1 MEMSRKESSP
11 ANAELRAWYLR
22 RLRPRLAL
30 AARERGISAGQA
42 AALDHT
48 MRELLGLL
56 APDAG
61 TSAPSRPLVRLHS
74 TALRQHDPS

>member
-1 MEMSRKESSP
+1 MSTKESSP

-42 AALDHT
+42 AAFDHA
-48 MRELLGLL
+48 MRELLGLH

-61 TSAPSRPLVRLHS
+61 SGVKLDDSLRRTL
-74 TALRQHDPS
+74 TAS

>member
-1 MEMSRKESSP
+1 MSTKESSP
-11 ANAELRAWYLR
+11 ANAEVRAWYLW
-22 RLRPRLAL
+22 RLRPRLAF

-42 AALDHT
+42 AAFDQT

-61 TSAPSRPLVRLHS
+61 ASARSGPLVRLRS
-74 TALRQHDPS
+74 AALRQHDPS